1 MRHID
6 SRYGTNPAIVQG
18 AIQKNTNDPNTAPTV
33 LVTLLLP
40 HHVSVFAERRGEA
53 DPLLV
58 VTDGAPGEAPER
70 RHPSTHR
77 LCGGKQIQHLPET
90 TAGAPVIVKGLL
102 AHLGRLVE
110 HEGRGLVAKA
120 LGSRFWGHTTL
131 PVGPSRKPGP
141 TE

>member
-1 MRHID
+1 MTEVAGHASSVGD
-6 SRYGTNPAIVQG
+6 SP
-18 AIQKNTNDPNTAPTV
+18 D
-33 LVTLLLP
+33 
-40 HHVSVFAERRGEA
+40 HVRLSRIEVDTEA
-53 DPLLV
+53 
-58 VTDGAPGEAPER
+58 GAPGEAPDR

-90 TAGAPVIVKGLL
+90 TAGAPAIVKGLL

-141 TE
+141 TERAPASSDAHTAKLGPQCRGAGDLP

>member
-1 MRHID
+1 MAVIPYHHMTEVAGHASSVGD
-6 SRYGTNPAIVQG
+6 SP
-18 AIQKNTNDPNTAPTV
+18 D
-33 LVTLLLP
+33 
-40 HHVSVFAERRGEA
+40 HVRLSRIEVDMEA
-53 DPLLV
+53 
-58 VTDGAPGEAPER
+58 GAPGEAPER

>member
-1 MRHID
+1 MAVIPYHHMTEVAGHASSVGD
-6 SRYGTNPAIVQG
+6 SP
-18 AIQKNTNDPNTAPTV
+18 D
-33 LVTLLLP
+33 
-40 HHVSVFAERRGEA
+40 HVRLSRIEVDMEA
-53 DPLLV
+53 
-58 VTDGAPGEAPER
+58 GAPGEAPER

-77 LCGGKQIQHLPET
+77 LCGGKHIQHLPET